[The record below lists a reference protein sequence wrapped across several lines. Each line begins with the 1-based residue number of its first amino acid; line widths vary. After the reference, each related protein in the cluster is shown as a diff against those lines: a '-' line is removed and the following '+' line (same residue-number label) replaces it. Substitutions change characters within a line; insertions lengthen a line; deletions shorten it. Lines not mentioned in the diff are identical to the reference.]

1 MQKYTYSLESYN
13 FIKIVE
19 DLFDC
24 QDLHYIHDK
33 LPSHIR
39 YDELHKLGEDNKTWF
54 HQVFYKPI
62 NEGNSHFQTLYEK
75 FIYEVVPKHIDG
87 DKFLYQKSPTFR
99 VHTPNNI
106 AVGGWHKDIDY
117 NHPEGEMNFVVCL
130 TEANET
136 SSIWAESSPGKE
148 DYRPLNMKPGEMIQ
162 FDGNRCTH
170 GNKVNETGKS
180 RVSFDFRILP
190 YDKYKPDTSKKS
202 VAIGR
207 SFTLGD
213 YYKLYEK
220 NEN

>member
-1 MQKYTYSLESYN
+1 
-13 FIKIVE
+13 
-19 DLFDC
+19 
-24 QDLHYIHDK
+24 
-33 LPSHIR
+33 
-39 YDELHKLGEDNKTWF
+39 
-54 HQVFYKPI
+54 
-62 NEGNSHFQTLYEK
+62 
-75 FIYEVVPKHIDG
+75 
-87 DKFLYQKSPTFR
+87 
-99 VHTPNNI
+99 
-106 AVGGWHKDIDY
+106 
-117 NHPEGEMNFVVCL
+117 MNFVVCL